1 MSSHLAIAVIHPLPL
16 IDLGLKHL
24 LHQYFDAEVSTYPLG
39 SLFLNDNPDRHE
51 LYFVTSEL
59 FMECYDFFLPRKNKT
74 VLLTDRPISG
84 SENAPASLCIT
95 DNEECI
101 VEKLEYLIDKH
112 CKLNE
117 ENNTEELSPREIE
130 VLQLITKG
138 LINKEIADRLNISIN
153 TVLSH
158 RKNITFKLGI
168 KTVSGLSLY
177 AMMNGYIHPSSFKE

>member
-24 LHQYFDAEVSTYPLG
+24 LLQYFDAEVSTYPLG

-95 DNEECI
+95 D
-101 VEKLEYLIDKH
+101 
-112 CKLNE
+112 
-117 ENNTEELSPREIE
+117 
-130 VLQLITKG
+130 
-138 LINKEIADRLNISIN
+138 
-153 TVLSH
+153 
-158 RKNITFKLGI
+158 
-168 KTVSGLSLY
+168 LSL
-177 AMMNGYIHPSSFKE
+177 IHI